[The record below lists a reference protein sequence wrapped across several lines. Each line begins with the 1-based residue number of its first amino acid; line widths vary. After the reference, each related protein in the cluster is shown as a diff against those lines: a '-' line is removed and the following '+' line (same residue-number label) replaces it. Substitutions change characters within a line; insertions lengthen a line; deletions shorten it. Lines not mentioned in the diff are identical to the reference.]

1 MSCWK
6 GSGCV
11 QGLHSSNLAL
21 GILLLSF
28 CDFGGYQTD
37 ISGMKMLHLVVNI
50 FHRWNSGK
58 ESACQCK
65 RHRKC
70 RFYPW
75 MGKIPWSRKWQPTPV
90 FLPGTSHGQRSLTG
104 YRPWGRKELDT
115 TEHTHMSLVLQK
127 SSKTVICVALEAKP
141 GSCPKAALLF
151 LHCSSLVSASL
162 PFPD

>member
-1 MSCWK
+1 M
-6 GSGCV
+6 

-50 FHRWNSGK
+50 FHRCSSSN

-70 RFYPW
+70 RFDPW
-75 MGKIPWSRKWQPTPV
+75 MGKFPWSRKWQPTPI
-90 FLPGTSHGQRSLTG
+90 FLLGTSHGQRSLTG

-115 TEHTHMSLVLQK
+115 TEHTYMSLVLQK
-127 SSKTVICVALEAKP
+127 SSKTVLCVSLEAKP